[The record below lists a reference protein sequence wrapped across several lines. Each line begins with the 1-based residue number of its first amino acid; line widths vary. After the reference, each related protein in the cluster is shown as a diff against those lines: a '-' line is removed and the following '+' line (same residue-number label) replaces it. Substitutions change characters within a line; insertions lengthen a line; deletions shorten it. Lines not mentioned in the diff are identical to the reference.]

1 MVSSYRRRRSASYAV
16 ALAAGAL
23 ATALLT
29 LPAAEANA
37 QHRPPRAGEPAQ
49 PSGADNADNAGK
61 DSDESNDIPGDSPR
75 STLTRF
81 FELSRSGHYAEAS
94 KYLELPDDTDPK
106 RAAQLAERLKM
117 VLDHYAWIDLSHISA
132 AVGGATGDG
141 LGSGVDEIARL
152 PIEGGLTA
160 PVRLVRHGPE
170 GARWQFSR
178 VTVQRIDGWYEG
190 MPHRWLLDLAPE
202 PLLRMGPYN
211 LLWAQWCALPI
222 FLMLV
227 WSGGVAL
234 NRGARRIVRPIAK
247 RAKRNWEDA
256 LLRNLSAPIT
266 FVFALL
272 VAYLLVPLLGLYA
285 PAESFAHRAIRALFI
300 ATFFWG
306 LARSVDV
313 AGQMFARSEWGHGA
327 PTTRAMLLFGSRVGK
342 SVVAALALLALF
354 SELGYPVTSLL
365 AGLGVGGIAVALSAQ
380 KSLENLIGAFAIAID
395 QPFREGDFVKV
406 DNMMGTVELIGMRT
420 TRFRTPD
427 RTLVSIPN
435 GKLADMRIETF
446 APRDRI
452 HMYFTFGLTY
462 DTSEKQVREVLAGFE
477 KLLKDHPKLWPNSSS
492 VRFIG
497 LTEAGLQIETDCAF
511 GTDWGNYTLIRQDVL
526 LGLMAIVEQAGAR
539 FAFPTRILQMERS
552 LEEPDTE
559 TSGTP
564 SESGVKSRATQ
575 G

>member
-1 MVSSYRRRRSASYAV
+1 LV
-16 ALAAGAL
+16 LAAGAL
-23 ATALLT
+23 ATALGA
-29 LPAAEANA
+29 LPAAEAHA
-37 QHRPPRAGEPAQ
+37 QRRPPRAGEPAE
-49 PSGADNADNAGK
+49 PASAATDANGGK
-61 DSDESNDIPGDSPR
+61 DTDEVSDVPEDTPR

-81 FELSRSGHYAEAS
+81 FELSRSGHYVEAS

-106 RAAQLAERLKM
+106 RAAQLAERLKL
-117 VLDHYAWIDLSHISA
+117 VLDHYAWIDFSQISA
-132 AVGGATGDG
+132 AVSGASNDG
-141 LGSGVDEIARL
+141 LSSGVDEIARL
-152 PIEGGLTA
+152 PISSGLTA
-160 PVRLVRHGPE
+160 PVRLVRRGPS

-178 VTVQRIDGWYEG
+178 VTVQRIDAWYEG
-190 MPHRWLLDLAPE
+190 MPHRWLLELAPE

-222 FLMLV
+222 FLILV

-234 NRGARRIVRPIAK
+234 NRGARRIMRPLAK
-247 RAKRNWEDA
+247 RAKRNWEEP

-285 PAESFAHRAIRALFI
+285 PAQSFAHRAIRALFI
-300 ATFFWG
+300 ATFFWA

-313 AGQMFARSEWGHGA
+313 AGQLFARSQWGRGA

-342 SVVAALALLALF
+342 AVVAALALLALF

-406 DNMMGTVELIGMRT
+406 DNMMGTVELIGMRS
-420 TRFRTPD
+420 TRFRTLD

-452 HMYFTFGLTY
+452 RMFFTFGLTY
-462 DTSEKQVREVLAGFE
+462 DTTEKQLREVLTGFE
-477 KLLKDHPKLWPNSSS
+477 KLLKDHPKLWPEGFS
-492 VRFIG
+492 VRFAG
-497 LTEAGLQIETDCAF
+497 LTDAGLQVEAGCWF
-511 GTDWGNYTLIRQDVL
+511 NTDWDSFTLIRQDVL
-526 LGLMAIVEQAGAR
+526 LGLMAIMEKAGAR
-539 FAFPTRILQMERS
+539 FAFPMRTIQMLPA
-552 LEEPDTE
+552 LEEPEDKAA
-559 TSGTP
+559 GTP
-564 SESGVKSRATQ
+564 SESGLKPRATQ

>member
-1 MVSSYRRRRSASYAV
+1 M

-23 ATALLT
+23 ATALGA

-37 QHRPPRAGEPAQ
+37 QHRPPHAGEPAP
-49 PSGADNADNAGK
+49 PSTTPNAANANGGNGK
-61 DSDESNDIPGDSPR
+61 DADDTNDIPEDSPR

-81 FELSRSGHYAEAS
+81 FELSRSGHYADAS
-94 KYLELPDDTDPK
+94 KYLELPDDTDAK
-106 RAAQLAERLKM
+106 RAAQLAERLKQ

-152 PIEGGLTA
+152 PIAGGLTA
-160 PVRLVRHGPE
+160 PVRLVRRGPE

-178 VTVQRIDGWYEG
+178 VTVQRIDDWYEG

-202 PLLRMGPYN
+202 PLLRMGPYD
-211 LLWAQWCALPI
+211 LLWAQWCVLPI

-234 NRGARRIVRPIAK
+234 NRGARRMVRPIAK
-247 RAKRNWEDA
+247 RTKRNWEDA
-256 LLRNLSAPIT
+256 LLRNLSAPLT
-266 FVFALL
+266 FVFSLL

-285 PAESFAHRAIRALFI
+285 PAENFAHRAIRALFI
-300 ATFFWG
+300 ATFFWS

-313 AGQMFARSEWGHGA
+313 AGQLFARSQWGQGA

-462 DTSEKQVREVLAGFE
+462 DTAEKQVREVLTGFE
-477 KLLKDHPKLWPNSSS
+477 QLLKDHPKLWPNSSS
-492 VRFIG
+492 VRFVG

-511 GTDWGNYTLIRQDVL
+511 GTDWSNYTLIRQDVL
-526 LGLMAIVEQAGAR
+526 LGLMAIVEKAGAR
-539 FAFPTRILQMERS
+539 FAFPTRILQLARS

-559 TSGTP
+559 KSGTP
-564 SESGVKSRATQ
+564 SGTALTARATQ